1 MNGKRLIINT
11 MHRRSTLLLGFF
23 MALMPMMGQTRQIT
37 DQKWSDYFS
46 YRNCF
51 DVTETSQMMVGA
63 TSLGLILYYKD
74 TRSLSVLNKTN
85 GLSDT
90 GISAIGFYPTLQTLA
105 IGYENGNIDLL
116 VQDKIYNIPDLKIDV
131 MAGSKRINHFGVVG
145 DQLFCSTDFGL
156 LILDPE
162 KREISAT
169 YYIGRDASSIS
180 VSETAVNEQYI
191 FAATAEGLLRASR
204 QNAQLAFYQSWEQ
217 ISSQP
222 LFYSDVEVTVAGV
235 LAVRG
240 KKGER
245 VTLERLNGDELL
257 PVTEF
262 NAFETMDATPDGVV
276 VTARGELY
284 FYNEALQTSSTVS
297 SIIFEEGNYQ
307 PYYKKSL
314 IAADGSLWFADQ
326 NGGLFFREAGN
337 SWQQVLPPGPY
348 TNEVFNVNKSGNDLW
363 IVPGGFS
370 AALNNAG
377 IPAYISV
384 LSAGSWR
391 YFNRSNTPEF
401 KYAVDLINIAVHPVE
416 SGKVM
421 VASWGS
427 GIFEFNKLALQTH
440 YMNDNSGLQNIDW
453 AGPRYTRV
461 RGLCYDDQNN
471 LWITNTEVPSGVV
484 VLTSDGIWHRYN
496 YETLSTSNVLG
507 DIVAGAEGYKW
518 LIVHRGDAKGL
529 FVFDDNKT
537 LDRQNDDRYRGVIS
551 PSGESDRRNAGQLL
565 LWNENGEELTRDIF
579 CLAFDKSG
587 YLWLGTGNGV
597 VVQYNTSLIFRD
609 EKPVFSRIKVP
620 RNDGSGLADY
630 LLENERITAIAVDG
644 ANRKYVGTQNSGVYL
659 ISEDGIKTV
668 ASYNTT
674 NSPLPSNLINH
685 IHIDD
690 ASGEVFIA
698 TDMGLVSIKGDAVK
712 GGSSFSNVY
721 AYPNP
726 VRSSY
731 QGPVTITG
739 LMDRTNVKITD
750 TAGNLVYETTSL
762 GGNALWNG
770 KNMWGEKVKSGI
782 YIVLLSSPDGSDTAF
797 TKIAIVR

>member
-1 MNGKRLIINT
+1 
-11 MHRRSTLLLGFF
+11 MHRITLLLGLLI
-23 MALMPMMGQTRQIT
+23 ALMPLMGQTNQNT
-37 DQKWSDYFS
+37 AQKWSDYFS
-46 YRNCF
+46 YRDCF
-51 DVTETSQMMVGA
+51 DVVETSQMMVGA
-63 TSLGLILYYKD
+63 TTLGLILYHKD
-74 TRSLSVLNKTN
+74 TQSISVLNKTN
-85 GLSDT
+85 GLSDS
-90 GISAIGFYPTLQTLA
+90 GLSAIGYHAALQMLA
-105 IGYENGNIDLL
+105 IGYENGNIDL
-116 VQDKIYNIPDLKIDV
+116 VGQDQIYNIPDLKIDV

-156 LILDPE
+156 LILNPE
-162 KREISAT
+162 KKEIFAT
-169 YYIGRDASSIS
+169 YYIGPNASSVS
-180 VSETAVNEQYI
+180 VSQTAVNDDYI

-204 QNAQLAFYQSWEQ
+204 QSDQLAFYQSWKQ
-217 ISSQP
+217 ISPQP
-222 LFYSDVEVTVAGV
+222 LFYSDVEVTGAGV

-245 VTLERLNGDELL
+245 VTLEKLAGEALL
-257 PVTEF
+257 PITEF
-262 NAFETMDATPDGVV
+262 NAFWSLDATPDGAV
-276 VTARGELY
+276 VTTRPGLY
-284 FYNEALQTSSTVS
+284 FYNEALQRTSTVS
-297 SIIFEEGNYQ
+297 SIFIEEESYQ
-307 PYYKKSL
+307 PYYKKGL
-314 IAADGSLWFADQ
+314 VAADGSLWFADQ
-326 NGGLFFREAGN
+326 NGGLFFQEGGTIWRQA
-337 SWQQVLPPGPY
+337 LPPGPY
-348 TNEVFNVNKSGNDLW
+348 SNKVFNVNKAGDDLW
-363 IVPGGFS
+363 IIPGGFS

-384 LSAGSWR
+384 LSSGSWR
-391 YFNRSNTPEF
+391 YFTRSNTPEF
-401 KYAVDLINIAVHPVE
+401 EKAIDLINTAVHPHE
-416 SGKVM
+416 PGKVM

-427 GIFEFNKLALQTH
+427 GIFEFNKLALQNH
-440 YMNDNSGLQNIDW
+440 YMKDNSGLQNIDV

-461 RGLCYDDQNN
+461 RGLSYDDQNN
-471 LWITNTEVPSGVV
+471 LWITNTEVASGVV
-484 VLTSDGIWHRYN
+484 VFTSEGIWHQYD
-496 YETLSTSNVLG
+496 YASL
-507 DIVAGAEGYKW
+507 AGANALGNIVVGREGYKW
-518 LIVHRGDAKGL
+518 LIVHRSEAKGL

-537 LDRQNDDRYRGVIS
+537 LDNQKDDRYRGVIS
-551 PSGESDRRNAGQLL
+551 PSGESDQRNAGQLL

-579 CLAFDKSG
+579 SLAFDKNG

-597 VVQYNTSLIFRD
+597 VVQYNPSQIFRD

-659 ISEDGIKTV
+659 ISEDGVKTV

-698 TDMGLVSIKGDAVK
+698 TDMGLVSVKGDAVK
-712 GGSSFSNVY
+712 GGDSFRNVY

-770 KNMWGEKVKSGI
+770 KNMWGEKVKAGI
-782 YIVLLSSPDGSDTAF
+782 YIVLLSSPDGNDTGF